1 MGAFDKFDRRE
12 EKIRQTI
19 EIDDSLYEEL
29 SKLSQNVYDASV
41 NKLINASIE
50 ELIKTEDIK
59 ISEKENKNLVVKHS
73 LLLRRSLIQG
83 LEKLKEKYDI
93 SLYKLVNMAINNA
106 LNQFNANKDKN

>member
-1 MGAFDKFDRRE
+1 MKVFDKFDRKE

-19 EIDDSLYEEL
+19 EIDDDLYEAL
-29 SKLSQNVYDASV
+29 SELSQNVYDASV

-50 ELIKTEDIK
+50 ELIKTENIK
-59 ISEKENKNLVVKHS
+59 ICEKENRNLAVKHS
-73 LLLRRSLIQG
+73 LLIRKSLIQG

-106 LNQFNANKDKN
+106 LDQFNANKDKY

>member
-19 EIDDSLYEEL
+19 EIDDRLYEEL
-29 SKLSQNVYDASV
+29 SELSKNIYDASV

-59 ISEKENKNLVVKHS
+59 ICEKETKNLAVKHS
-73 LLLRRSLIQG
+73 LLIRKSLIQG
-83 LEKLKEKYDI
+83 LEKLKGKYDI
-93 SLYKLVNMAINNA
+93 SLYKLVNIAINNA